1 MICGE
6 QKLYCALR
14 MKNGGGKL
22 GPSLSRQ
29 GLIKEV
35 FQWEIKFEL
44 KGEGLILIVQVREWG
59 WRKAGKRREGAPQ
72 TETFT
77 MSFAFYS
84 PLLLCLELSYKV
96 ISIIIP
102 FFR

>member
-1 MICGE
+1 
-6 QKLYCALR
+6 
-14 MKNGGGKL
+14 MKNGDGKL

-29 GLIKEV
+29 GVIKEV
-35 FQWEIKFEL
+35 FQWEITFKL

-59 WRKAGKRREGAPQ
+59 WRRAGKRREGATQ
-72 TETFT
+72 TEMFS

-84 PLLLCLELSYKV
+84 PLLLCLELSLKV

>member
-1 MICGE
+1 
-6 QKLYCALR
+6 
-14 MKNGGGKL
+14 MKNGDGKL

-29 GLIKEV
+29 GVIKEV
-35 FQWEIKFEL
+35 FQWEITFKL
-44 KGEGLILIVQVREWG
+44 NGEGLILIVQVREWG
-59 WRKAGKRREGAPQ
+59 WRRSGKSREGATQ
-72 TETFT
+72 TEMFS